1 MLDLYVLCMRHL
13 MKADVLAQS
22 ILRSSGLAGAIWNP
36 EPEWVRVV
44 RLGQLAG
51 GTQQL
56 RQCRTSHR
64 SPCTSH
70 PSSFLDQA

>member
-1 MLDLYVLCMRHL
+1 MLDLYVFCMQHL

-22 ILRSSGLAGAIWNP
+22 VLRSSGLAGAIWNP

-51 GTQQL
+51 
-56 RQCRTSHR
+56 
-64 SPCTSH
+64 CTK
-70 PSSFLDQA
+70 